1 MTRGSTHVLKMT
13 LAFGIIANGT
23 VAISQSLGPTERSW
37 MKENGAQGH
46 YTATGERGSNDEC
59 AGAISLTVNTE
70 CTPTDGDLSL
80 ATESMAA
87 ITCNGYTADVANDL
101 WYSFTATGVGTI
113 FQATGGPDIDPII
126 EVFSGDCGALVS
138 EGCADGTLVNETEA
152 VAFATTP
159 GGVYYARVYFWPYN
173 TPPTDYSFSV
183 CVYSAPDPPVNDAC
197 SGVTPETL
205 TQGTPL
211 TFNGTTAGATINGD
225 FAQPDVNTH
234 AAVWHA
240 VTITEECSDLT
251 IDLCGT
257 SPAFTNGYGII
268 DTSCPSDTATQI
280 LYSTVNNTS
289 CDDGNFT
296 VIYYGV
302 PAGTYYLPVWSEL
315 GVAYGP
321 YTLNVSSAPC
331 IPPPANDD
339 CEGAIALTPSATCV
353 PVDGT
358 TFLATETQPADSCNG
373 YLGAANDDVWY
384 MFTATASDMDISV
397 QGGDGFDAV
406 VELFEGSCGAF
417 TEIDC
422 ADATVGGE
430 LEEIQHTGFTVG
442 NTYYVRLFHYSE
454 SAPTASTFTIC
465 VVESS
470 GIGFRE
476 NEAPIAW
483 SVYPNP
489 STGDLNIAY
498 GDASG
503 RATVDVLDMS
513 GRVIASQQLTVN
525 SGGRHAI
532 QLNDRLAAG
541 SYTVRITTAS
551 GSNAQRVVVR

>member
-1 MTRGSTHVLKMT
+1 
-13 LAFGIIANGT
+13 
-23 VAISQSLGPTERSW
+23 
-37 MKENGAQGH
+37 
-46 YTATGERGSNDEC
+46 
-59 AGAISLTVNTE
+59 
-70 CTPTDGDLSL
+70 
-80 ATESMAA
+80 MAA

-101 WYSFTATGVGTI
+101 WYSFTATSVGTI
-113 FQATGGPDIDPII
+113 FQAMGGPDIDPII

-159 GGVYYARVYFWPYN
+159 GSVYYARVYFWPYD
-173 TPPTDYSFSV
+173 TPPTDYSFTV
-183 CVYSAPDPPVNDAC
+183 CVYGAPDPPANDGC
-197 SGVTPETL
+197 SGVTPQPLE
-205 TQGTPL
+205 QGTPL
-211 TFNGTTAGATINGD
+211 TFTGTTAGATINGD
-225 FAQPDVNTH
+225 FAQPDINTH

-240 VTITEECSDLT
+240 VTITECADLT

-280 LYSTVNNTS
+280 LYSTVNTTS

-331 IPPPANDD
+331 TPPPANDNCD
-339 CEGAIALTPSATCV
+339 GAIALTPGASCV

-384 MFTATASDMDISV
+384 MFTATAADMSISV

-406 VELFEGSCGAF
+406 VELFEGTCGSF

-422 ADATVGGE
+422 ADATVGGA
-430 LEEIQHTGFTVG
+430 EEVILHSGFTVG

-454 SAPTASTFTIC
+454 SAPTLSTFTIC
-465 VVESS
+465 VVEEG
-470 GIGFRE
+470 GIGFDE
-476 NEAPIAW
+476 NGPHTAW
-483 SVYPNP
+483 SVFPNP
-489 STGDLNIAY
+489 STGELNIAY
-498 GDASG
+498 GGAP
-503 RATVDVLDMS
+503 
-513 GRVIASQQLTVN
+513 GRVTIAVMDMAGRIISSQLLNATAGRQQLRLDG
-525 SGGRHAI
+525 S
-532 QLNDRLAAG
+532 LAAG
-541 SYTVRITTAS
+541 SYTVRITT
-551 GSNAQRVVVR
+551 GSSITTQRLIVR